1 MKKILFIFIIF
12 FSTAVNSNEKIVTLA
27 NVNNISITNIDL
39 RDEMLILKT
48 LNNFKE
54 IDQKTLQQSAF
65 QGLLD
70 QAIKEIEIKDNKIEI
85 KNKIESQALIN
96 LKKKLNDSGIES
108 KRIYKKIQK
117 KAQIDYAWNILI
129 SKKYGWKLNININE
143 IEQKLIG
150 LGFVDSSNPETI
162 KKKKKL
168 IVQEKNKK
176 FNFYSRTHLEQTKR
190 ELLIKIIKGK
200 KQFSF

>member
-190 ELLIKIIKGK
+190 ELLIKIIK
-200 KQFSF
+200 

>member
-12 FSTAVNSNEKIVTLA
+12 FSTAVKTKEKIVTLA

-48 LNNFKE
+48 LNNFKKKK
-54 IDQKTLQQSAF
+54 QKTLQQSAF

-150 LGFVDSSNPETI
+150 LGFVDSNNPETI
-162 KKKKKL
+162 KKK
-168 IVQEKNKK
+168 IN
-176 FNFYSRTHLEQTKR
+176 
-190 ELLIKIIKGK
+190 
-200 KQFSF
+200 

>member
-1 MKKILFIFIIF
+1 MKKFLFIFIIF

-190 ELLIKIIKGK
+190 ELLIKIIK
-200 KQFSF
+200 